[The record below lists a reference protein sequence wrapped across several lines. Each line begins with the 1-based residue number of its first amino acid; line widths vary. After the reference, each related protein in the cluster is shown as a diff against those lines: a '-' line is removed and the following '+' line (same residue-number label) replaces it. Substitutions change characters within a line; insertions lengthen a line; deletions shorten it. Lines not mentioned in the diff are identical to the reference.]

1 MAPQSVLLG
10 SLTLRIKGNH
20 AYRLGVKVGDHLF
33 CTIEPENRHSGNAV
47 VYSKIVKRRY
57 CWLCSRNT
65 CQKIIKLCEESTD
78 GNYG

>member
-33 CTIEPENRHSGNAV
+33 CTVEPENRHCGNAV
-47 VYSKIVKRRY
+47 VYSKIVKR
-57 CWLCSRNT
+57 
-65 CQKIIKLCEESTD
+65 
-78 GNYG
+78 